1 MKCSGCGND
10 VVAKAVFCHHC
21 GARLDM
27 PHGIDPDEVN
37 GAGNSFDA
45 PAQQPAEAADVPA
58 DRPAESTVEPSGGVA
73 AGGAS
78 PTQSNAQRLREAMGA
93 NTDVV
98 ETDLWE
104 GGYSAKAMMGNWILG
119 GLLSACFLGLGIFLW
134 SKGWSSPFVWWGILI
149 ALVALWGYLFILLL
163 RRRLGVH
170 YRLSTQRFF
179 HEEGILRHKTDLIEV
194 IDMDDIT
201 FEQTLIDRAVG
212 VGSIHIVSSDRSHP
226 ELTID
231 GIEHVKDVAAKMHDA
246 RHTERLRRGLHI
258 EQI

>member
-1 MKCSGCGND
+1 MKCPGCGSD
-10 VVAKAVFCHHC
+10 IVEKAVFCHHC

-27 PHGIDPDEVN
+27 PQSVDPDEIH
-37 GAGNSFDA
+37 GAGNSFESA
-45 PAQQPAEAADVPA
+45 TEQPTEQPTGGPVEP
-58 DRPAESTVEPSGGVA
+58 TVEPSVGA
-73 AGGAS
+73 ARGDAA
-78 PTQSNAQRLREAMGA
+78 PIQSNAQRLREAMGA

-104 GGYSAKAMMGNWILG
+104 GGYCAKAMMGNWLLG
-119 GLLSACFLGLGIFLW
+119 GFLSACFLGLGIFMW
-134 SKGWSSPFVWWGILI
+134 SKGWGSSFVWWGVLMGF
-149 ALVALWGYLFILLL
+149 VALWGYLFISLI

-170 YRLSTQRFF
+170 YRLTTQRFF
-179 HEEGILRHKTDLIEV
+179 HEKGILRHKTDLIEV

-201 FEQTLIDRAVG
+201 FEQTLIDRMVG

-226 ELTID
+226 QLTID
-231 GIEHVKDVAAKMHDA
+231 GIEHVKEVAAKLHDA